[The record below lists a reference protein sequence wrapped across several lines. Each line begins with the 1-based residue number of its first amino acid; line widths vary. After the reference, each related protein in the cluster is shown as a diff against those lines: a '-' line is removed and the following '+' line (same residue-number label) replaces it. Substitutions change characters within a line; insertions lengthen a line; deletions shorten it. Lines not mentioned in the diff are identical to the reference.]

1 MFGIYNHVNL
11 DFVQAR
17 NCQVALHFTGTWEE
31 YSYSYAHRPQP
42 ASSAVLN
49 SIFYLC
55 CTYIYRVLIVGAG
68 LKYTI

>member
-49 SIFYLC
+49 SNFS
-55 CTYIYRVLIVGAG
+55 IYVEHISIVYQLKG
-68 LKYTI
+68 LG